1 MLQIFI
7 VKLAYIFQYVHYV
20 KCKDEENVLLKR
32 YLKINL
38 IKDERDPPESPE
50 FWWEAPWMNLAL
62 SEEARKRKRGKTSR
76 FRFRGNNYDP

>member
-38 IKDERDPPESPE
+38 IKDERDPPESSE
-50 FWWEAPWMNLAL
+50 FWWEAPWILAL
-62 SEEARKRKRGKTSR
+62 KKEKAREDKSLSFSGE
-76 FRFRGNNYDP
+76 

>member
-38 IKDERDPPESPE
+38 IKDERDPPESLNSGGKPRGWPRFE
-50 FWWEAPWMNLAL
+50 RGGKKEKAREDKSL
-62 SEEARKRKRGKTSR
+62 SFSGE
-76 FRFRGNNYDP
+76 